1 MIRHDRISVILFDTS
16 YAVGIEILSVCL
28 NQFDFSIELSKEMN
42 QYLFEIINSF
52 CLLNE
57 MNLTGAVHGE
67 LIKDMSK
74 ISAMKVDEAVNQFK
88 LF

>member
-1 MIRHDRISVILFDTS
+1 MD
-16 YAVGIEILSVCL
+16 
-28 NQFDFSIELSKEMN
+28 

-57 MNLTGAVHGE
+57 MKLTGAVQGE

-74 ISAMKVDEAVNQFK
+74 NSAMKVDEAVN
-88 LF
+88 